1 MAKVVAGQ
9 EGEQMKSSGIGGQA
23 VLEGIMMR
31 NGGKYAV
38 AVRKP
43 DKDIAIDIQEHIGLT
58 DKYKF
63 LNVPFVRGVFKFA
76 ESLSIGIK
84 TLTYSAGFFEEED
97 NKESQTEQDK
107 EKSKKSD
114 DILMVLTV
122 CFAVLLSVGL
132 FIVLPFYLGEFTKN
146 VLSVK
151 SNVVIAVIE
160 GLARILI
167 FMLYIILISRMKDIQ
182 RTFMYHGAE
191 HKCINCLEHGME
203 LNVENVRKS
212 SRIHKRCGTSF
223 LLFVVVI
230 SIICFILVSALLP
243 VASKGIV
250 KLLVRLIL
258 IPVIA
263 GISFE
268 ILRHAGNSDGKIITF
283 ISKPGMMLQKLTTKE
298 PEDDMIEVGIA
309 AVEAVFDWKAYL
321 KENFGVESSALE
333 ETSRSEENSALEEV
347 SEETSEEA
355 LKEEGHMT
363 ERDGNEV

>member
-1 MAKVVAGQ
+1 
-9 EGEQMKSSGIGGQA
+9 MKSSGIGGQA

-43 DKDIAIDIQEHIGLT
+43 DKDIVIDIQEHTGLT
-58 DKYKF
+58 DKHKF

-84 TLTYSAGFFEEED
+84 TLTYSASFFEEEEEG
-97 NKESQTEQDK
+97 NEPKTEQDK

-132 FIVLPFYLGEFTKN
+132 FIVLPFYIGEFAKN
-146 VLSVK
+146 VLSVR
-151 SNVVIAVIE
+151 SNVVLAILE
-160 GLARILI
+160 GIARILI

-230 SIICFILVSALLP
+230 SIICFILVSAVLP
-243 VASKGIV
+243 AASKGIV

-283 ISKPGMMLQKLTTKE
+283 ISKPGMLLQQLTTKE

-309 AVEAVFDWKAYL
+309 AVEAVFDWKVYL

-333 ETSRSEENSALEEV
+333 ETSMSEENSALEEV
-347 SEETSEEA
+347 SEETSEKA

-363 ERDGNEV
+363 ERDRNEI